1 MSGLF
6 VREMEPLWS
15 PAEPAAISC
24 KSIEPVNGESS
35 QTGRPIVSRASA
47 VACRP
52 LLEVPS
58 LRTKG
63 SPCRRR
69 KRDES
74 LKPRARRIQEDPHTS
89 SFRAFCRTN
98 RRASDDHGLASV
110 ERASPMAYST
120 AASSDMARPASNAFS
135 KSSSQRTVRIF
146 STVRSSCPRS
156 NSSSTWPKSA

>member
-52 LLEVPS
+52 LLEVP
-58 LRTKG
+58 LPANEGVALQAPQKRRVPQTEG
-63 SPCRRR
+63 SQDSGRPSHVELPSVLSDEPPGKRRSR
-69 KRDES
+69 
-74 LKPRARRIQEDPHTS
+74 LGIGRARIANGVFDG
-89 SFRAFCRTN
+89 SF
-98 RRASDDHGLASV
+98 
-110 ERASPMAYST
+110 E
-120 AASSDMARPASNAFS
+120 
-135 KSSSQRTVRIF
+135 
-146 STVRSSCPRS
+146 
-156 NSSSTWPKSA
+156 